1 MAARPVLVDS
11 SYYID
16 RLRQRKPLMRELRAI
31 ASNRSLATCGAIRC
45 EVGRGI
51 REPAA
56 RKLLHQVWS
65 TMLYVPTDNRL
76 WDSTGELLW
85 QLDRQGKV
93 VPAIDALIAESAKRV
108 GAVILTLDPH
118 FQMIPGIIVVDRIV

>member
-45 EVGRGI
+45 EVSRGI

-76 WDSTGELLW
+76 WESTGELLW

-108 GAVILTLDPH
+108 GAVILTLDSH